1 MKIKLAKSS
10 LIALTFVWVIFG
22 FQLHAYAMGMGKNP
36 IQKLGRGV
44 IYVVAAPLQLPKEII
59 QTAAEAEPVW
69 LAPWKGFA
77 EGAGTGLYAAGRQ
90 GIAGIWDIFTFWT
103 PAGRNWGPLF
113 DSNSLFPEV

>member
-1 MKIKLAKSS
+1 MQTKLAKSS
-10 LIALTFVWVIFG
+10 FIVVALMLVIFG
-22 FQLHAYAMGMGKNP
+22 FQPRTYAMEVGKGP

-44 IYVVAAPLQLPKEII
+44 IYVVATPFQLPKEII